1 MKPLCTLF
9 SALLLSQLCL
19 AQDMHPVI
27 EETPMENVATATED
41 LPFTIVEV
49 IPAYQGGDK
58 ALMDWIAAEIR
69 FPIELREQHWEG
81 KVFVS
86 FIIGTDGSIES
97 ARIARGL
104 HPLLDEE
111 ALRVVKGIKG
121 FSPGLQGGKAVR
133 VQYIVPVAFVM

>member
-1 MKPLCTLF
+1 MKNTITLF
-9 SALLLSQLCL
+9 SALLLSHLCL

-27 EETPMENVATATED
+27 EETPVENAED
-41 LPFTIVEV
+41 MPFTIVEV
-49 IPAYQGGDK
+49 MPAYPGGDK
-58 ALMDWIAAEIR
+58 ALIDWIGAEISY
-69 FPIELREQHWEG
+69 PNEAKEQHMEG

-97 ARIARGL
+97 ASIARGV

-121 FSPGLQGGKAVR
+121 FSPGLQRGKAVR
-133 VQYIVPVAFVM
+133 VQYIVPVAFVL